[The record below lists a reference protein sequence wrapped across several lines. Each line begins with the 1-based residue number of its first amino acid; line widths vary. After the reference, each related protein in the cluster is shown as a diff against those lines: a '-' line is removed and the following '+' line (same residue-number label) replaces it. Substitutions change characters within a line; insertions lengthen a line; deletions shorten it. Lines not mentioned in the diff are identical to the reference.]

1 MAYLHI
7 KKIKTIIILL
17 SVFLPGLLYAQDSTL
32 LHLPANW
39 TLEECIAYAK
49 KNNIQINTLR
59 LNTSSAEE
67 DLKGSKAAVLP
78 DLSGSVSQ
86 NLINRK
92 NANVSAG
99 GLK

>member
-7 KKIKTIIILL
+7 QKIKTIIILL
-17 SVFLPGLLYAQDSTL
+17 SVFLPALLYAQDSTL
-32 LHLPANW
+32 RHLAANW

-67 DLKGSKAAVLP
+67 DLKESKAAILP
-78 DLSGSVSQ
+78 DLSGSV
-86 NLINRK
+86 
-92 NANVSAG
+92 
-99 GLK
+99 